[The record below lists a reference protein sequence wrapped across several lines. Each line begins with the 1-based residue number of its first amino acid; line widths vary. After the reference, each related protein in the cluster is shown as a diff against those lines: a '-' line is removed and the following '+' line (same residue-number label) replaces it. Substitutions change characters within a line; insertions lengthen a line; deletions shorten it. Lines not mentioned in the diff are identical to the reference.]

1 MALTCAFAAPLPQ
14 LSLPGR
20 PPPRWRTPRRVGRL
34 PCRPVG
40 PAARLRRRRPPAPPP
55 TGARPPTCAAAGS
68 AGDSGGDAPL
78 DLPALAAAVAATAAA
93 ERQRRREAA
102 AAAAAAPAPAAAAP
116 AARPARRGPPAANT
130 YTRYPPTVFRT
141 LARWERHRQPV
152 RYARHVLSMARS
164 GVVRRTRTPL
174 AFLTAVA
181 AAVLAYNELLVPAVA
196 RRAAAAAASA
206 AAAPGAATGAAATAA
221 WALPVASLP
230 LSPFTL
236 TAGALGLCL
245 VFRTNASYGR
255 WYEACRQL
263 GALGRMAVNVGR
275 QAGTWLATAP
285 ACRERIDG
293 LLVAFLRSVAADL
306 CRYDVDETHGYVTAP
321 LVPADAARIRATGAT
336 RSALILYV
344 LSDAIGQSGLTEK
357 RAVTMDTIVGEMLSA
372 AGSCGRIGSIP
383 IPLSYS
389 RHTSRFLA
397 VWLTALPLALYPQVG
412 GAMLVVAPVI
422 GFFLLGLDDIGV
434 RIEEGWNQLP
444 VDFILG
450 SAETI
455 IGAFREA
462 DAPPGGGGR
471 V

>member
-1 MALTCAFAAPLPQ
+1 
-14 LSLPGR
+14 
-20 PPPRWRTPRRVGRL
+20 V
-34 PCRPVG
+34 
-40 PAARLRRRRPPAPPP
+40 
-55 TGARPPTCAAAGS
+55 
-68 AGDSGGDAPL
+68 PL

-93 ERQRRREAA
+93 ERQRRHEAA
-102 AAAAAAPAPAAAAP
+102 AAAAAAAAASAAAAA

-196 RRAAAAAASA
+196 RRAAAAAAAA
-206 AAAPGAATGAAATAA
+206 AAAPGAGAGAATAA

-275 QAGTWLATAP
+275 QAGAWLATAP
-285 ACRERIDG
+285 ACRDRIDG

-306 CRYDVDETHGYVTAP
+306 CRYDVDETHAYVTAP
-321 LVPADAARIRATGAT
+321 LVPADAARIRAHGPT

-344 LSDAIGQSGLTEK
+344 LSEAIVRSGLTEK
-357 RAVTMDTIVGEMLSA
+357 RAVTMDTVVGEMLST

-444 VDFILG
+444 VDYILG

-462 DAPPGGGGR
+462 DGPPGRGGTR
-471 V
+471 LRRPTRRRFQR